1 MFAVHCPTHR
11 SQVLLGARAI
21 EELRNTDD
29 GVELAWRCHCGTR
42 GVLTGW
48 AQLDAGRPRGVLRLG
63 VAQESAVAA

>member
-42 GVLTGW
+42 GVL
-48 AQLDAGRPRGVLRLG
+48 RLG